1 MENNSR
7 VLGWSTELGSGVV
20 TMTGDLQE
28 ECVRGKEGL
37 RGSTCWVC
45 RKKLQGEVASGQ
57 LAVWGSVERSRL
69 EEEAWAM
76 ADFT

>member
-7 VLGWSTELGSGVV
+7 VPCWSTELGSGVV

-28 ECVRGKEGL
+28 ECVGRKEGL
-37 RGSTCWVC
+37 RGSTYWVC
-45 RKKLQGEVASGQ
+45 RRKLQGEAASGQ
-57 LAVWGSVERSRL
+57 LAVWSSVERSI
-69 EEEAWAM
+69 EEKAWAL